1 MKTSNYE
8 MVIKPLSN
16 VIRYY
21 RYQIVSII
29 LNFIY
34 FFYLGFL
41 SRKFTIHRTA
51 GEGGEYLFSPSLPLP
66 PASQTLRH
74 QPDNYCGELT
84 SAHNQQ
90 PNSNCGPL
98 VSERKS
104 LTTNLERELYLTRK
118 NPKNSNDST
127 ISLLELQH
135 VSS

>member
-1 MKTSNYE
+1 MFGMVADLFRFSYNLSCLRLILNNFKTSFMKTSNYE

-51 GEGGEYLFSPSLPLP
+51 GEGESIYLAPLYHFHLLHRHLDISRTITVESSHLHITSSRTRTVVLWFPS
-66 PASQTLRH
+66 ASR
-74 QPDNYCGELT
+74 
-84 SAHNQQ
+84 
-90 PNSNCGPL
+90 
-98 VSERKS
+98 
-104 LTTNLERELYLTRK
+104 
-118 NPKNSNDST
+118 
-127 ISLLELQH
+127 
-135 VSS
+135 

>member
-1 MKTSNYE
+1 MFGMVADLFRFPYNLSCVRLILNNFKTSFMKTSNYE

-51 GEGGEYLFSPSLPLP
+51 GEGGGYLFSPSLPLP
-66 PASQTLRH
+66 PASKTLRH
-74 QPDNYCGELT
+74 
-84 SAHNQQ
+84 
-90 PNSNCGPL
+90 
-98 VSERKS
+98 
-104 LTTNLERELYLTRK
+104 
-118 NPKNSNDST
+118 
-127 ISLLELQH
+127 
-135 VSS
+135 